1 MKKTI
6 LIASIL
12 LIHNC
17 HDCAPKEYP
26 ELFQNQRMKKIIRAS
41 SKSYLFLT
49 TIIFLS
55 MNWYNI
61 LDNTSAK
68 KDRIG
73 LNGYIFN
80 MPAS

>member
-26 ELFQNQRMKKIIRAS
+26 EFSTELNEKMGGK
-41 SKSYLFLT
+41 
-49 TIIFLS
+49 
-55 MNWYNI
+55 NP
-61 LDNTSAK
+61 TS
-68 KDRIG
+68 
-73 LNGYIFN
+73 
-80 MPAS
+80 